1 VLKKTKKQAVIPNLI
16 RNREIEVDNYRPRD
30 PETSSG

>member
-1 VLKKTKKQAVIPNLI
+1 MLMTVAPPKQHVIPNLI
-16 RNREIEVDNYRPRD
+16 RNLAVRIGRD